1 MKSRIILFAAAA
13 LLAVSCSKPVDQVLV
28 LTERGGLHGPF
39 TDRGLEWLAELG
51 AKNNF
56 TITEINNT
64 EPITKEYLKQFKAVV
79 QLDYPTFKWVPEA
92 QEAYI
97 EYLTEGKGGW
107 VGFHHASLLGEFDG
121 YPTWTWM
128 SEFLGGILY
137 QNYIEELIDGTVVV
151 EDFDH
156 PVMKGVNPTFFVPDD
171 EFYIY
176 DKSPR
181 PNVRV
186 LAHVDEDSYTHETDI
201 KMGDHPV
208 VWTNEHYGA
217 RNVYIQFGHSPKLYD
232 NPDFTTMFTNAVL
245 WAMGR

>member
-1 MKSRIILFAAAA
+1 MIFAA
-13 LLAVSCSKPVDQVLV
+13 LLAASCAAPVDKVLV

-39 TDRGLEWLAELG
+39 TDRGLEWLAALG
-51 AKNNF
+51 EANNF

-64 EPITKEYLKQFKAVV
+64 EPITKEYLAQFKAIV
-79 QLDYPTFKWVPEA
+79 QLDYPAFKWTDEA

-97 EYLTEGKGGW
+97 EYLEKGIGGW
-107 VGFHHASLLGEFDG
+107 VGFHHASLVGEFDG

-128 SEFLGGILY
+128 GEFLGGILY
-137 QNYIEELIDGTVVV
+137 QNYIPELIDGTVNV
-151 EDFDH
+151 EDSTH
-156 PVMKGVNPTFFVPDD
+156 PVMKGVGASFVVPDD

-186 LAHVDEDSYTHETDI
+186 LASVDEDSYTHETPI

-208 VWTNEHYGA
+208 VWTNENVGS

-232 NPDFTTMFTNAVL
+232 IEDFTTMFSNAL
-245 WAMGR
+245 FWAMGR